1 MVQLI
6 TNEKADRF
14 RNDIAEE
21 IRLFLGMVEIEPE
34 GEQPELV
41 CTVTL
46 EAHKAICRLS
56 PMEIVGEAEVTA
68 YSGALEEKR
77 QQKRAVK
84 LCTFRAMKQHFPM
97 ATPWGSLTGIRPTK
111 LYREILR
118 SQGEEEADKEFS
130 ELFTVSSE
138 KLSLCQ
144 TITRVQKPYI
154 DSVGR
159 RDADVYFGIP
169 YCKTRCLYCSFGA
182 EIAKKEDM
190 LDTYV
195 QHMKA
200 DIRQGARMLKELG
213 YHLRCAYFGGGT
225 PTVLSAQQLRELLT
239 YAIEQYGDL
248 GAEFTV
254 EAGRPDTI
262 TREKLQV
269 LKDCGVGRISINPQT
284 MQDKTLKTIGRF
296 HTGDDI
302 RRAFAEAK
310 EVGFASVNMDVI
322 AGLPGETLED
332 FADTL
337 EQISIMHPE
346 NLTVHTLA
354 IKRSSRLKEKL
365 EEYPLPSGETAEAM
379 VRLGAKAAADMGME
393 PYYMYRQKYMN
404 GNLENVGYAKPGLE
418 CMYNIDMMEETV
430 SILAHGAGAM
440 TKRVFGGENRV
451 ERLPNPKDV
460 PTYFEKQPVLFE
472 KKRALFEN

>member
-46 EAHKAICRLS
+46 EENKALCRLS

-111 LYREILR
+111 LYREILQ

-130 ELFTVSSE
+130 ELFTVSPE
-138 KLSLCQ
+138 KLALCQ

-154 DSVGR
+154 DSVGK
-159 RDADVYFGIP
+159 RDADVYFGIR

-182 EIAKKEDM
+182 EIAKKEGM

-200 DIRQGARMLKELG
+200 DIWQGARMLKELG

>member
-21 IRLFLGMVEIEPE
+21 IRLFLGMVDIEAE
-34 GEQPELV
+34 GENPELV
-41 CTVTL
+41 CSIVLEESNATCTL
-46 EAHKAICRLS
+46 T
-56 PMEIVGEAEVTA
+56 PMDIVGEAEVMP

-84 LCTFRAMKQHFPM
+84 LCAYRAMKQHFPM

-111 LYREILR
+111 LYREIYR
-118 SQGEEEADKEFS
+118 SQGEQEADGQFS
-130 ELFTVSSE
+130 ELFTVSPE
-138 KLSLCQ
+138 KLALCK

-154 DSVGR
+154 DSVTA
-159 RDADVYFGIP
+159 RDVDIYLGIP

-182 EIAKKEDM
+182 EIAKKEGM
-190 LDTYV
+190 LDDYV
-195 QHMKA
+195 QHIKR
-200 DIRQGARMLKELG
+200 DIQQGAQMLRELG
-213 YHLRCAYFGGGT
+213 YHVRCAYFGGGT
-225 PTVLSAQQLRELLT
+225 PTVLSANQLQELLS
-239 YAIEQYGDL
+239 YAIEQYGNL

-296 HTGDDI
+296 HSGADI
-302 RRAFAEAK
+302 KRAFFEAR
-310 EVGFASVNMDVI
+310 EVGFASINMDVI

-337 EQISIMHPE
+337 AQIQDMHPE

-365 EEYPLPSGETAEAM
+365 EEYPLPSSETAEAM
-379 VRLGAKAAADMGME
+379 VHLGAQVAKDMGME

-404 GNLENVGYAKPGLE
+404 GNLENVGYAQSGLE

-440 TKRVFGGENRV
+440 TKRVYGGENRV

-472 KKRALFEN
+472 KKRLLFEN

>member
-34 GEQPELV
+34 GEQPDLV
-41 CTVTL
+41 CAVTL
-46 EAHKAICRLS
+46 EEHTAFCRLS
-56 PMEIVGEAEVTA
+56 PMEIVGEAEVMA

-118 SQGEEEADKEFS
+118 SQGEREADKSFS
-130 ELFTVSSE
+130 ELFTVSPE
-138 KLSLCQ
+138 KLALCQ

-154 DSVGR
+154 DSVGK

-182 EIAKKEDM
+182 EIAKKEGM
-190 LDTYV
+190 LNTYV

-200 DIRQGARMLKELG
+200 DIQQGARMLKELG

-225 PTVLSAQQLRELLT
+225 PTVLSAQQLRELLS

-302 RRAFAEAK
+302 RRAFWEAK

-337 EQISIMHPE
+337 EQISVMHPE

-404 GNLENVGYAKPGLE
+404 GNLENVGYAMPGLE